1 MSTFLRGLNIVDF
14 VTCAALA
21 TAVGFAFVP
30 QFVQSEE
37 RARVVRARM
46 AMRDTAVGLA
56 AYKADHGTY
65 PPSGRADASPSLT
78 ANSFA
83 KPGQGARSQMTFR
96 LPGPGEDKPF
106 ATLTS
111 PVAYLRI
118 LPEDP
123 FAHTRGMHLGYYA
136 PESGN
141 GWMLFSVGP
150 DRDENGPGG
159 PGDIGPRVETLYDPH
174 EKMPGVWQ
182 LTVPLLNMTYDP
194 SNGTFSHG
202 DLWQVEGM

>member
-1 MSTFLRGLNIVDF
+1 MRTFLRGWNIVEF

-30 QFVQSEE
+30 HFVQSEE
-37 RARVVRARM
+37 RARMVRVRM
-46 AMRDTAVGLA
+46 MMRDTAASLA
-56 AYKADHGTY
+56 AYKADHGVY
-65 PPSGRADASPSLT
+65 PPSGRADAPPTLT

-83 KPGQGARSQMTFR
+83 SRGQGAQSQMTFR
-96 LPGPGEDKPF
+96 LPPPGEDPSF
-106 ATLTS
+106 ATLTA
-111 PVAYLRI
+111 PVAYLQD

-150 DRDENGPGG
+150 DRDENGPDG
-159 PGDIGPRVETLYDPH
+159 PGDIGPHVENLYDPH
-174 EKMPGVWQ
+174 ENMPGVWQ
-182 LTVPLLNMTYDP
+182 LTVPLLNVTYDP
-194 SNGTFSHG
+194 SNGTFSNG